1 MLSKQSLRSNVQ
13 VFLNDA
19 LATKDQLI
27 KLSES
32 WSENEEILFRKLL
45 KQGGKFKIKGQHYKI
60 LVEEQILNS
69 KGQVASPIVP
79 MNHKDNNIDLNYLK

>member
-79 MNHKDNNIDLNYLK
+79 MNPKDNNIDLNYLM